1 MRFFFPYLK
10 LKYCG
15 YAYNLFNKI
24 LEDSRYSM
32 LVEVETDIKYHA
44 PQTKTTKEIIIQEIV
59 KDSSRIRVIF
69 AITALGMGVNT
80 PYVERVI
87 HIQPPCNIE
96 LQEIRRAGRNGQP
109 AVAILY
115 YNNSDISANNKENV
129 DDKMKVV
136 VSMNHVLEV
145 LLYNTLDFKI
155 FLKINV
161 VQGVKE
167 LLRKGVVKPVI

>member
-1 MRFFFPYLK
+1 M
-10 LKYCG
+10 
-15 YAYNLFNKI
+15 
-24 LEDSRYSM
+24 
-32 LVEVETDIKYHA
+32 
-44 PQTKTTKEIIIQEIV
+44 Q
-59 KDSSRIRVIF
+59 VIF
-69 AITALGMGVNT
+69 ATTASGMGVNT

-109 AVAILY
+109 AVATLY

-145 LLYNTLDFKI
+145 L
-155 FLKINV
+155 
-161 VQGVKE
+161 
-167 LLRKGVVKPVI
+167 